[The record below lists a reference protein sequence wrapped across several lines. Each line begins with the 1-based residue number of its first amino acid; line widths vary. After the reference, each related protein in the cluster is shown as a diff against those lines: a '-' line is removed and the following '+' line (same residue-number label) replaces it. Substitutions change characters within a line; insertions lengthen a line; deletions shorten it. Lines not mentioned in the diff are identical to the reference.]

1 MHETEAE
8 CPGTWHALAR
18 FSAISRTRLTACALL
33 FIMFLSRQ
41 VNRQRVPA
49 RGVHLDCH
57 PFSLSEFSGQV
68 LRSITQ

>member
-1 MHETEAE
+1 MHETETE
-8 CPGTWHALAR
+8 CPGIWHALAR

-41 VNRQRVPA
+41 VNRNRVPA

-57 PFSLSEFSGQV
+57 SFSLSKLSGQV
-68 LRSITQ
+68 SRSITQ